1 MAELTARPG
10 RLVLDAGGVSAIADG
25 DGLARATLDRVRRE
39 GWLVV
44 IPAPVLTEVHTGR
57 RDQARVV
64 RVVNAVDM
72 LIATT
77 PERARQAGELRSRS
91 GVLDVVDAI
100 VVAEAVAFPPALVMT
115 SDPDDIRRLIEAA
128 GASGR
133 VAIVAV

>member
-1 MAELTARPG
+1 MAELTAGRG

-25 DGLARATLDRVRRE
+25 NGVARAALERARRE

-57 RDQARVV
+57 RDHARVD

-77 PERARQAGELRSRS
+77 PERAKQAGVLRSRS
-91 GVLDVVDAI
+91 GVHDVVDAI
-100 VVAEAVAFPPALVMT
+100 VVAEAVAAAPAIVLT
-115 SDPDDIRRLIEAA
+115 SDPADLRALIEAA
-128 GASGR
+128 GAEER
-133 VAIVAV
+133 VRIIAV

>member
-1 MAELTARPG
+1 VAELTARPG

-44 IPAPVLTEVHTGR
+44 IPAPVLAEVHTGR
-57 RDQARVV
+57 RDHARVD

>member
-57 RDQARVV
+57 RDHALVDG
-64 RVVNAVDM
+64 VVNAVDI

-100 VVAEAVAFPPALVMT
+100 VVAEAVAFHPALVMT

-128 GASGR
+128 GAMGR